1 VAKKSAMKQSIIK
14 NKKVGQLFALFF
26 YVLLGW
32 FLYQAASKINYT
44 WKWDI
49 IPKYF
54 VYEKKIPLT
63 TPCDGKLIINQNK
76 AKIICED
83 KSIKTFDLT
92 GYKLEFKNGD
102 YLYQD
107 DEFAYKSK
115 LEPGPFIMGIW
126 ITIKISVIS
135 MVIAFII
142 GLIIAIMR
150 LSGIP
155 ALDYIGSVYVTV
167 IRGTPLLVQLFIF
180 YFIVATIFNLP
191 RFWAGVMSLSIFYGA
206 YIAEILRGAIQ
217 AIDKGQH
224 EAAKSLGFTSIQRM
238 QLIILPQALRKALP
252 ALVGE
257 LISLIKDSSLVSII
271 SITDL
276 TKVGREIVANT
287 FSPFETWLTVAA
299 LYLMLTSI
307 LSFIGHRLE
316 KKMKA
321 KGGI

>member
-1 VAKKSAMKQSIIK
+1 MRRSILK
-14 NKKVGQLFALFF
+14 NKKTGLILALLF
-26 YVLLGW
+26 YVGIGY
-32 FLYQAASKINYT
+32 FLYNAASKINYT
-44 WKWDI
+44 WKWDM

-54 VYEKKIPLT
+54 VYKQQVPIT
-63 TPCDGKLIINQNK
+63 SPCDGKLIVKNDK
-76 AKIICED
+76 AIVVCDSGK
-83 KSIKTFDLT
+83 KYTFDIA
-92 GYKLEFKNGD
+92 GYKLQFKNGA
-102 YLYQD
+102 YLYED
-107 DEFAYKSK
+107 DTIAYKTVTR
-115 LEPGPFIMGIW
+115 PGPFLLGLW
-126 ITIKISVIS
+126 VTIKISFIS
-135 MVIAFII
+135 MIIAFII
-142 GLIIAIMR
+142 GLVIAIIR

-155 ALDYIGSVYVTV
+155 ALDYIGSVYVTI

-180 YFIVATIFNLP
+180 YFIIATIFNLP

-217 AIDKGQH
+217 SVDKGQH
-224 EAAKSLGFTSIQRM
+224 EAAKSLGFNAWQRM
-238 QLIILPQALRKALP
+238 TYIILPQALRKALP

-307 LSFIGHRLE
+307 LSFIGHKLE
-316 KKMKA
+316 KRMKV
-321 KGGI
+321 KGGF

>member
-1 VAKKSAMKQSIIK
+1 MRKSIIK
-14 NKKVGQLFALFF
+14 DKKVGLILALLFYIGVGF
-26 YVLLGW
+26 
-32 FLYQAASKINYT
+32 FLYKAASKINYT
-44 WKWDI
+44 WKWDM

-54 VYEKKIPLT
+54 VYKQKIPIT
-63 TPCDGKLIINQNK
+63 SPCDGKLIVKENQ
-76 AKIICED
+76 ATIICED
-83 KSIKTFDLT
+83 GKKYTYNIQ
-92 GYKLEFKNGD
+92 GYKLEFKNGEFV
-102 YLYQD
+102 YED
-107 DEFAYKSK
+107 DEIAYKEVLK
-115 LEPGPFIMGIW
+115 PGPFIMGLW
-126 ITIKISVIS
+126 VTIKISFIS
-135 MVIAFII
+135 MIFAFII
-142 GLIIAIMR
+142 GLIVAIMR

-217 AIDKGQH
+217 AVDKGQH
-224 EAAKSLGFTSIQRM
+224 EAAKSLGFNAWQRM
-238 QLIILPQALRKALP
+238 YYIILPQAFRKALP
-252 ALVGE
+252 ALIGE

-307 LSFIGHRLE
+307 LSFIGHKLE
-316 KKMKA
+316 KRMRL
-321 KGGI
+321 KGGF

>member
-1 VAKKSAMKQSIIK
+1 MKQSVFKDKRVGII
-14 NKKVGQLFALFF
+14 LAALF
-26 YVLLGW
+26 YAALGF
-32 FLYQAASKINYT
+32 FLYKAASKINYT
-44 WKWDI
+44 WKWDM

-63 TPCDGKLIINQNK
+63 SPCDGKLLIQNNK
-76 AKIICED
+76 ATIICENG
-83 KSIKTFDLT
+83 KKETFDIS
-92 GYKLEFKNGD
+92 GYKLEFQNGEFV
-102 YLYQD
+102 YED
-107 DEFAYKSK
+107 DEIAYKTK
-115 LEPGPFIMGIW
+115 LEPGPFLMGLW
-126 ITIKISVIS
+126 VTIKISIIS
-135 MVIAFII
+135 MFFAFII

-180 YFIVATIFNLP
+180 YFIVATIFDLP

-217 AIDKGQH
+217 SIDKGQH
-224 EAAKSLGFTSIQRM
+224 EAAKSLGFNSFQRM
-238 QLIILPQALRKALP
+238 WYIILPQALRKALP

-287 FSPFETWLTVAA
+287 FSPFETWLTVAT

-307 LSFIGHRLE
+307 LSFIGHKLE
-316 KKMKA
+316 KRMKA

>member
-1 VAKKSAMKQSIIK
+1 MRESIFK
-14 NKKVGQLFALFF
+14 NKKTGLILALLF
-26 YVLLGW
+26 YIGLGY

-44 WKWDI
+44 WKWDM

-54 VYEKKIPLT
+54 VYHQKEPIT
-63 TPCDGKLIINQNK
+63 SPCDGKLEIKGDK
-76 AKIICED
+76 AIVICEN
-83 KSIKTFDLT
+83 KKTYTFNIK

-102 YLYQD
+102 YLYED
-107 DEFAYKSK
+107 DEIAYKSVLK
-115 LEPGPFIMGIW
+115 PGPFLMGLW
-126 ITIKISVIS
+126 VTIKISIIS

-217 AIDKGQH
+217 AVDKGQH
-224 EAAKSLGFTSIQRM
+224 EAAKSLGFNAWQRM
-238 QLIILPQALRKALP
+238 YYIILPQALRKALP

-307 LSFIGHRLE
+307 LSFIGHKLE
-316 KKMKA
+316 KRMKV
-321 KGGI
+321 KGGF

>member
-1 VAKKSAMKQSIIK
+1 MKKSVIK
-14 NKKVGQLFALFF
+14 DKKFGQAVALLF

-44 WKWDI
+44 WKWDM

-54 VYEKKIPLT
+54 VYHQKAPLT
-63 TPCDGKLIINQNK
+63 SPCDGVLKLKSNT
-76 AKIICED
+76 AEIICED
-83 KSIKTFDLT
+83 KTVKKFNIN

-115 LEPGPFIMGIW
+115 LMPGPLITGIW
-126 ITIKISVIS
+126 ITIKISIIS
-135 MVIAFII
+135 MIIAFII
-142 GLIIAIMR
+142 GLIISIMR
-150 LSGIP
+150 LSGFP

-217 AIDKGQH
+217 SIDKGQH

-299 LYLMLTSI
+299 LYLMLTSV
-307 LSFIGHRLE
+307 LSFIGHKWE

>member
-1 VAKKSAMKQSIIK
+1 MKKKSKLTGLFWAVLFYAL
-14 NKKVGQLFALFF
+14 VGF
-26 YVLLGW
+26 
-32 FLYQAASKINYT
+32 FLYKAASKINYT
-44 WKWDI
+44 WQWDK

-54 VYEKKIPLT
+54 VYEKKIPILS
-63 TPCDGKLIINQNK
+63 PCDGILKIQDSK
-76 AKIICED
+76 AIIICENKKIYTYD
-83 KSIKTFDLT
+83 IK
-92 GYKLEFKNGD
+92 GYKLEFQNGESVFE
-102 YLYQD
+102 D
-107 DEFAYKSK
+107 DEIAYKTK
-115 LEPGPFIMGIW
+115 LEPGPFLMGLW
-126 ITIKISVIS
+126 VTIKISIIS

-142 GLIIAIMR
+142 GLIVAIMR
-150 LSGIP
+150 LSGIS
-155 ALDYIGSVYVTV
+155 ALDYIGSFYITV

-180 YFIVATIFNLP
+180 YFIIATIFNLP

-217 AIDKGQH
+217 SIEKGQH
-224 EAAKSLGFTSIQRM
+224 EAAKSLGLNSFQRM
-238 QLIILPQALRKALP
+238 YYIILPQALRKALP

-307 LSFIGHRLE
+307 LSFIGHKLE
-316 KKMKA
+316 KKMKLR
-321 KGGI
+321 GGF

>member
-1 VAKKSAMKQSIIK
+1 MAKKSAMKSSVIK
-14 NKKVGQLFALFF
+14 NKRFGQLIALLF

-44 WKWDI
+44 WKWDM

-63 TPCDGKLIINQNK
+63 SPCDGKLEITANT

-83 KSIKTFDLT
+83 KSVHSFDIQ
-92 GYKLEFKNGD
+92 GYTLEFNYGD

-107 DEFAYKSK
+107 DDFAYKTK
-115 LEPGPFIMGIW
+115 LQPGPFVMGIW
-126 ITIKISVIS
+126 ITIKISIIS
-135 MVIAFII
+135 MIIAFII

-155 ALDYIGSVYVTV
+155 AFDYIGSIYVTV

-217 AIDKGQH
+217 SIDKGQH
-224 EAAKSLGFTSIQRM
+224 EAAKSLGFTSFQRM

>member
-1 VAKKSAMKQSIIK
+1 MKQPIIK
-14 NKKVGQLFALFF
+14 DKKFGQLIALVF
-26 YVLLGW
+26 YALLGW

-44 WKWDI
+44 WKWNM

-54 VYEKKIPLT
+54 VYEKQIPIT
-63 TPCDGKLIINQNK
+63 SPCDGTIKITKNQ
-76 AKIICED
+76 AKIICDDNESAQTYD
-83 KSIKTFDLT
+83 IA

-102 YLYQD
+102 YVYQG
-107 DEFAYKSK
+107 DEIAYKQH
-115 LEPGPFIMGIW
+115 LAPGPFLMGIW
-126 ITIKISVIS
+126 VTIKISVIS
-135 MVIAFII
+135 MLIAFVI

-155 ALDYIGSVYVTV
+155 ALDYIGSVYVTI

-180 YFIVATIFNLP
+180 YFIVATIFDLP

-217 AIDKGQH
+217 SIDKGQH
-224 EAAKSLGFTSIQRM
+224 EAAKSLGLSSVQRM

-252 ALVGE
+252 ALIGE